1 MNNLS
6 LTSTEFERL
15 LKVFGTLTFGLVAL
29 ISGIQIYLVSADIG
43 TAILKAFSMS
53 LALSTMAFGVFYKAA
68 WRWERVAKWMQRP
81 IVHGVWAGQLR
92 SDYGG
97 HSEEQLKLPIIFV
110 VRQTYLT
117 LSVQSFTTS
126 QEGES
131 RLEALI
137 HNSKT
142 EATRLSYV
150 FELRKIYSGAKIMTS
165 GAGELKLVGRGMKL
179 KGDYWTN
186 TPTHGELLLALVSRE
201 CDGVTCYAD
210 ALQKWPTQMCKALT
224 QAENP

>member
-15 LKVFGTLTFGLVAL
+15 LKVFGTLTFGVTLLVA
-29 ISGIQIYLVSADIG
+29 GMQIYFLNAEMETVV
-43 TAILKAFSMS
+43 LRAFSTS
-53 LALSTMAFGVFYKAA
+53 LALSTMAFGIFYKSA
-68 WRWERVAKWMQRP
+68 WRWEKVAKWMQRP
-81 IVHGVWAGQLR
+81 VVHGVWAGQLR

-97 HSEEQLKLPIIFV
+97 QSEGQLKLPIIFV

-165 GAGELKLVGRGMKL
+165 GAGELKLVGRGKKL

-186 TPTHGELLLALVSRE
+186 TPTHGELSLVLVSRE
-201 CDGVTCYAD
+201 CQGVTCYAD
-210 ALQKWPTQMCKALT
+210 ALQKWPTQMRTALADAQQT
-224 QAENP
+224 